1 MHTQLHS
8 VLPTAS
14 GDLTK
19 KASAL
24 PMGEARF
31 EFGSLLE
38 VEGDADTP
46 ELDGNEPA
54 FSETVALDA
63 LLTPV
68 SAQLEMGLVGTS
80 QTVVSGVAVTP
91 SDSSMIGTEATE
103 TSSQKGIG
111 VQPEVVV
118 GDDAAVTIKSD
129 VAIATAPPEALRIAV
144 GVGGAI
150 SDVPKNSSPTTD
162 LALVPL
168 AVQQSLLNATTQQQ
182 LVQAESSSLD
192 QTQSVER
199 ALQPSKPLK
208 QGEIQKQHT
217 SDTSINVEALPGTEG
232 AELGAGEEIASLTP
246 KSEQIEAMKQE
257 TRQTLSSPANLPS
270 NAPSFL
276 ASVVTEAQSMA
287 PQFADEVAE
296 FAPAAISAST
306 LSPVDAKQI
315 LPAATPQN
323 LPLNIARQISE
334 ATRNASDG
342 TTEITLN
349 PAELG
354 RVRMSFSPT
363 EAGMMVV
370 LSVERPEVLE
380 LMKRHIEDLSQEFQ
394 SAGFGMASFDFSGGG
409 SDTPNERGGSGPH
422 INTADAAPE
431 VDVPVRPSLL
441 RTSQL
446 DIRL

>member
-38 VEGDADTP
+38 VEADDDTP

-54 FSETVALDA
+54 FSEAVGLDA

-80 QTVVSGVAVTP
+80 QAVVSGVAVTP
-91 SDSSMIGTEATE
+91 SDSSMMGTETTE
-103 TSSQKGIG
+103 TISHKGIG

-150 SDVPKNSSPTTD
+150 SDVPKNSSPITD

-168 AVQQSLLNATTQQQ
+168 AAQQSPLNAVMQQQ

-199 ALQPSKPLK
+199 ALQPSK

-217 SDTSINVEALPGTEG
+217 SDTSINVEALPGIAG
-232 AELGAGEEIASLTP
+232 AELGASEEIASLTP
-246 KSEQIEAMKQE
+246 KSEHIEAIKQVAH
-257 TRQTLSSPANLPS
+257 QTPSSPANLLS
-270 NAPSFL
+270 NAPSLL

-306 LSPVDAKQI
+306 LPPVDAKQI

-323 LPLNIARQISE
+323 LPLSIARQISE

-394 SAGFGMASFDFSGGG
+394 SAGFGMTSFDFSGGG

-422 INTADAAPE
+422 INTTDAAPE
-431 VDVPVRPSLL
+431 VDVSVRPSLL

>member
-8 VLPTAS
+8 VLPKAS
-14 GDLTK
+14 GDLAK
-19 KASAL
+19 KSSAL

-38 VEGDADTP
+38 VEADDDTP

-54 FSETVALDA
+54 FSEAVGLDA

-80 QTVVSGVAVTP
+80 QAVVSGVAVTP

-103 TSSQKGIG
+103 TSSHKGIG

-129 VAIATAPPEALRIAV
+129 VAIAIPPPEALRSAV
-144 GVGGAI
+144 GVGGAT
-150 SDVPKNSSPTTD
+150 SELPKNSSPTTD

-168 AVQQSLLNATTQQQ
+168 AAQQSPLNAVTQQQ

-208 QGEIQKQHT
+208 QGEIQKQ
-217 SDTSINVEALPGTEG
+217 DTSENPTNVEAFRGTEG
-232 AELGAGEEIASLTP
+232 ADLKVSEEAGSLTP

-296 FAPAAISAST
+296 FAPAAISA
-306 LSPVDAKQI
+306 
-315 LPAATPQN
+315 
-323 LPLNIARQISE
+323 
-334 ATRNASDG
+334 
-342 TTEITLN
+342 
-349 PAELG
+349 
-354 RVRMSFSPT
+354 
-363 EAGMMVV
+363 
-370 LSVERPEVLE
+370 
-380 LMKRHIEDLSQEFQ
+380 
-394 SAGFGMASFDFSGGG
+394 
-409 SDTPNERGGSGPH
+409 
-422 INTADAAPE
+422 
-431 VDVPVRPSLL
+431 
-441 RTSQL
+441 
-446 DIRL
+446 

>member
-8 VLPTAS
+8 VLLTAS

-80 QTVVSGVAVTP
+80 QIVVSGVAVTP
-91 SDSSMIGTEATE
+91 SDGSMIETEA
-103 TSSQKGIG
+103 SSHRSIG

-129 VAIATAPPEALRIAV
+129 VAIAIPPPEALRSAV
-144 GVGGAI
+144 GVGGAT
-150 SDVPKNSSPTTD
+150 SELPKNSSPTTD

-168 AVQQSLLNATTQQQ
+168 AAQQSPLNAVTQQQ

-217 SDTSINVEALPGTEG
+217 SDTSINVRALPGTEG
-232 AELGAGEEIASLTP
+232 AELEAGEEIASLTP

-257 TRQTLSSPANLPS
+257 TRQTPSSPANLPS
-270 NAPSFL
+270 NAPSLL

-287 PQFADEVAE
+287 PQFVDEVAE

-394 SAGFGMASFDFSGGG
+394 SAGFGMTSFDFSGGG
-409 SDTPNERGGSGPH
+409 SDTPNECGGGGPH
-422 INTADAAPE
+422 IHIPDVASE
-431 VDVPVRPSLL
+431 VDVSVRPSLL